1 MTQARAG
8 RRVATRS
15 RLAAGATAIAVLG
28 GGILVRQVRAAQL
41 PNALDGDAK
50 DRHRDTRWRTV
61 TVYREPDEVA
71 PGGQLPRPLAV
82 LGDSIETRI
91 RPAPGGK
98 GTELAARLRVPA
110 PSGAA
115 GAAARARGSD
125 PRQRLRSA
133 LREAKQ
139 LVEVGEVLAVDPTP
153 HGRRSATPMGVAL
166 EAATRRADREGV
178 L

>member
-1 MTQARAG
+1 MRTS
-8 RRVATRS
+8 RVAV
-15 RLAAGATAIAVLG
+15 GATAAAVVG
-28 GGILVRQVRAAQL
+28 GGMLLRQLRAAQH
-41 PNALDGDAK
+41 PNALDGDVR
-50 DRHRDTRWRTV
+50 DRDRDARWRAV
-61 TVYREPDEVA
+61 TVYREPDEVT
-71 PGGQLPRPLAV
+71 PGGQLPPPLAT

-115 GAAARARGSD
+115 GVAARARGDD
-125 PRQRLRSA
+125 PRGRLRAA

-139 LVEVGEVLAVDPTP
+139 LIEVGEVLAVDPTP
-153 HGRRSATPMGVAL
+153 HGRRSASPLGAAL
-166 EAATRRADREGV
+166 EAATRRAGREGV

>member
-1 MTQARAG
+1 MRT
-8 RRVATRS
+8 S
-15 RLAAGATAIAVLG
+15 RLIGATAVAVVG
-28 GGILVRQVRAAQL
+28 GGMLVRQLRAARH
-41 PNALDGDAK
+41 PTVDGGAR
-50 DRHRDTRWRTV
+50 DRKRDTRWRVV
-61 TVYREPDEVA
+61 TIYREPDEVA
-71 PGGQLPRPLAV
+71 PGGRLPEPLAA
-82 LGDSIETRI
+82 LGDSIETQV

-115 GAAARARGSD
+115 GMAARARGTD

-139 LVEVGEVLAVDPTP
+139 RIEVGEVLAVDPTP
-153 HGRRSATPMGVAL
+153 HGRRSPTPMGMAL
-166 EAATRRADREGV
+166 AAATRRADREGV